1 MLQGDSQC
9 WLSAIRSAW
18 WQGQQVQSCSHRTRL
33 PVFHFKFP
41 YVFLCLMHS
50 CIDICFCPEYLTF
63 GCFYIV
69 EVCSQALETVFYNVF
84 SIHFANKPMLSELIH
99 DTVSLRSQ
107 TNIKIEPKRI
117 SNTFS
122 LSKLLRLDL
131 LSRDL
136 FNIYRMHYFFDMK
149 FSYTWYLFCCL
160 FFFPSSAVGWTVQ
173 TYMMCLNEM
182 PLNAIQLAVHTVTN
196 DLFHTQQTRNVL
208 KRCDSLTNCN
218 LAWCAC
224 IVERK
229 GHICVQRYN

>member
-33 PVFHFKFP
+33 PVFHFKFR

-84 SIHFANKPMLSELIH
+84 SIHFDNKPMLSELIH

-117 SNTFS
+117 INTFS

-160 FFFPSSAVGWTVQ
+160 FFFPLLSRGMNCANVHDVFERDAIKCNSACSTHCHKWFISHAA
-173 TYMMCLNEM
+173 NE
-182 PLNAIQLAVHTVTN
+182 
-196 DLFHTQQTRNVL
+196 
-208 KRCDSLTNCN
+208 KRSETLRFTDEL
-218 LAWCAC
+218 
-224 IVERK
+224 
-229 GHICVQRYN
+229 